1 LEDKKIDWAEI
12 EADYVSGSMTYAAL
26 AQQYGLAKKTVERHA
41 GERGWFKKRQKHREK
56 LSASLAKAEAR
67 KQVKRR
73 GRYRAIEDK
82 LLDKLEQAVDEL
94 DLVIKTKVT
103 KIKTVKY
110 ENEKR
115 PDKPTEEVTVEEQE
129 HDAVKVMIDRSG
141 LAAVTNA
148 LEKLKAAQGLR
159 SELDE
164 EEQRA
169 RIAALNAKVAESER
183 EQDGMEKT
191 VKIDFVPLSEID
203 YGG

>member
-1 LEDKKIDWAEI
+1 
-12 EADYVSGSMTYAAL
+12 M
-26 AQQYGLAKKTVERHA
+26 
-41 GERGWFKKRQKHREK
+41 
-56 LSASLAKAEAR
+56 
-67 KQVKRR
+67 
-73 GRYRAIEDK
+73 
-82 LLDKLEQAVDEL
+82 
-94 DLVIKTKVT
+94 IKTKVT

-183 EQDGMEKT
+183 EQESKDVEIAVAFDDGT
-191 VKIDFVPLSEID
+191 GDFSL
-203 YGG
+203 

>member
-1 LEDKKIDWAEI
+1 MEDKKIDWAEI

-94 DLVIKTKVT
+94 DQVLKTRVTKTKT
-103 KIKTVKY
+103 IKY
-110 ENEKR
+110 ENELR
-115 PDKPTEEVTVEEQE
+115 PDKPTEETIVEEQ
-129 HDAVKVMIDRSG
+129 HIDTVKVIIDRGG

-148 LEKLKAAQGLR
+148 LEKLKAAPGLR
-159 SELDE
+159 AELDE

-183 EQDGMEKT
+183 EQESKDVEIAVAFDDGT
-191 VKIDFVPLSEID
+191 GDFSL
-203 YGG
+203 

>member
-1 LEDKKIDWAEI
+1 MDEKKIDWAEI
-12 EADYVSGSMTYAAL
+12 EADYVSGSMSYATL

-103 KIKTVKY
+103 KTKTVKY
-110 ENEKR
+110 ENAKR

-129 HDAVKVMIDRSG
+129 HDTVKVMIDRSG

-159 SELDE
+159 PELDE

-169 RIAALNAKVAESER
+169 RIAALKAKVAESER
-183 EQDGMEKT
+183 DDGN
-191 VKIDFVPLSEID
+191 SEIVVTFD
-203 YGG
+203 GDMGEFAG